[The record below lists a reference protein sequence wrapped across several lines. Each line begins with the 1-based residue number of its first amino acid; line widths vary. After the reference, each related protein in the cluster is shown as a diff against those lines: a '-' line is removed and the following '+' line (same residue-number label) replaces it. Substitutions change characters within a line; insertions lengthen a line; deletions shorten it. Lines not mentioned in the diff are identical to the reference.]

1 MITSNKHSIYKILRS
16 FASRKY
22 WNSMGIVLPP
32 PKNLTFHARTPLQV
46 FTQKWIFLCA
56 AFLSNL
62 TQNMEYLIFRSRCC
76 AQELHCGADKDH
88 IVIIISAFTIV
99 VVFTIFIIF
108 VITIFIIMKK
118 IIAIVIISAVTA
130 MQCLRRW
137 HHICSGASMLSI
149 QTPDNWKG
157 EESAEHR
164 IYQNQVSRPLFLLM
178 KCSVLE
184 WKFHLGQ
191 KLAWNWDHASNP
203 IFSNDF
209 TLFER
214 ETLQPHRDQYQSKER
229 EKLEFSIH
237 FC

>member
-1 MITSNKHSIYKILRS
+1 M
-16 FASRKY
+16 
-22 WNSMGIVLPP
+22 
-32 PKNLTFHARTPLQV
+32 
-46 FTQKWIFLCA
+46 
-56 AFLSNL
+56 
-62 TQNMEYLIFRSRCC
+62 
-76 AQELHCGADKDH
+76 QELLSKFSHKNDFFSVLHFCQIWHKTWNIWFSGPGAAHKNC
-88 IVIIISAFTIV
+88 IAVLTRTILLSSSPPSP
-99 VVFTIFIIF
+99 FIIF

-229 EKLEFSIH
+229 EKLELSIH